1 MEPLFCEACVSYVK
15 SQNAKISQSLHR
27 PMHHSRVPSCA
38 ELYVQALLCSCS
50 TLGREQCSG
59 LHRSLQLVSK
69 FWLLARLIA
78 LYAMPC
84 NEAGL
89 LPDVSWWHKARM
101 PPTLHCTPGLK
112 VTPCTLHP
120 CTGTRA
126 VPFRKDAMNYFT
138 EAHWHSHI
146 KKQYT
151 GATNNIMI
159 NSTVCVSRSRTLAAS
174 YYNRNVDS
182 LQFRIQPF
190 TFNLIKK
197 FKK

>member
-1 MEPLFCEACVSYVK
+1 MQTSP
-15 SQNAKISQSLHR
+15 SLDR
-27 PMHHSRVPSCA
+27 PVRSKVPSCA

-50 TLGREQCSG
+50 SLGRQQCGSFYG
-59 LHRSLQLVSK
+59 SLHLVSK
-69 FWLLARLIA
+69 FWLLGRLIG

-89 LPDVSWWHKARM
+89 LPDVGWWHKARM
-101 PPTLHCTPGLK
+101 PLTLHWTSGLK
-112 VTPCTLHP
+112 VIPGTLHP
-120 CTGTRA
+120 CTGTPA
-126 VPFRKDAMNYFT
+126 VPFRKAAINYFA

-151 GATNNIMI
+151 GTTNNNMI
-159 NSTVCVSRSRTLAAS
+159 NSTVCVSRSRALAAS
-174 YYNRNVDS
+174 YYNRNVDF

-190 TFNLIKK
+190 RFNHIKK

>member
-1 MEPLFCEACVSYVK
+1 M
-15 SQNAKISQSLHR
+15 
-27 PMHHSRVPSCA
+27 HSRVPSCA

-50 TLGREQCSG
+50 SLGREQCSSLPRC
-59 LHRSLQLVSK
+59 LHLDGK
-69 FWLLARLIA
+69 FWLLERLIG
-78 LYAMPC
+78 LPAMPC

-89 LPDVSWWHKARM
+89 LPDVSWWHEASM
-101 PPTLHCTPGLK
+101 TLTLHCTSGLK
-112 VTPCTLHP
+112 VTPGTLHP

-126 VPFRKDAMNYFT
+126 APFRKAAMNYFT

-151 GATNNIMI
+151 RATNNNMI

-174 YYNRNVDS
+174 YYNRNVDF

-190 TFNLIKK
+190 RFNHIKK